1 MQIDNLIL
9 EKCLGKGAFGEVYLT
24 QIVGSNKFYATKKY
38 ERDKIENTEAMKYLK
53 NEIAILQT
61 LNHPNIVK
69 FEDIKKTKRHFYIVM
84 EFCNGEEL
92 SKALE
97 KYRLKFGKAFPEELV
112 QYFMRQ
118 IIDAFK
124 YIHNKGFMHRD
135 IKLENILLHYN
146 D

>member
-1 MQIDNLIL
+1 M
-9 EKCLGKGAFGEVYLT
+9 
-24 QIVGSNKFYATKKY
+24 VGSNKFYATKKY
-38 ERDKIENTEAMKYLK
+38 ERDKIENTEAMKYFK

-69 FEDIKKTKRHFYIVM
+69 FEDIKKTKRHFYIAM
-84 EFCNGEEL
+84 EFCNGGEI

-124 YIHNKGFMHRD
+124 YIHNKGFMHRV
-135 IKLENILLHYN
+135 LN
-146 D
+146 